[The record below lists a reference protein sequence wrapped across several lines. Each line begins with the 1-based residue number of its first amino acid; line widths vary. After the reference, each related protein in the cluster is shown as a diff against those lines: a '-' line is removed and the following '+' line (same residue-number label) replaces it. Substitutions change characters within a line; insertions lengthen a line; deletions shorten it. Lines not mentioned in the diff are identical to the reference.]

1 MNWLVIVILLVFLAN
16 IVWGYK
22 KGFMQVA
29 LSLVSWVLVLI
40 ACHTITPIVA
50 DFIIEKT
57 PLAAVVQDAVSEKVN
72 EIIDDV
78 TSGAADAMSND
89 VIAQIEEKLP
99 EQIKEAI
106 LGEHTSFSDLITSTG
121 DVDIDTAGLAKNAAY
136 LLALVIVLI
145 VSRIALIIV
154 EKFLGL
160 VSMLPLIGQADTLLG
175 IAAGF
180 VKGLVWCW
188 VILTIIAM
196 LAYTGTNTDLLV
208 LVNES
213 EILTWLYENNLILNT
228 LSKVL

>member
-57 PLAAVVQDAVSEKVN
+57 PLAAVVQYAVSEKVN

-145 VSRIALIIV
+145 VSRIALIFV

-196 LAYTGTNTDLLV
+196 LAYTGTNTDLLA